1 MVFFRRGVVVVVFS
15 SRSSSGGGRQ
25 QHQQHPR
32 ESARFFVFNKKSHL
46 EMTCASASRVVVDA
60 AADDAV
66 TTPTIAARPP
76 KHHHV
81 PWTKEEDARLQRMQE
96 KYGNKWST
104 VAGFLP
110 GRTGQQCAQRWRH
123 RVNPNIRRDKW
134 TKEEDDKVRVD
145 NNAANERFFF
155 FASKDILQGDL
166 VVSLRSRPKTLV
178 KGVGV
183 PERAKDI
190 EVV

>member
-1 MVFFRRGVVVVVFS
+1 
-15 SRSSSGGGRQ
+15 
-25 QHQQHPR
+25 
-32 ESARFFVFNKKSHL
+32 
-46 EMTCASASRVVVDA
+46 MTCASASRVVVDA

-66 TTPTIAARPP
+66 TTPTLAARPP

-134 TKEEDDKVRVD
+134 TKEEDDKVRTRRR
-145 NNAANERFFF
+145 EYQQQQQQQQQRGE
-155 FASKDILQGDL
+155 L
-166 VVSLRSRPKTLV
+166 
-178 KGVGV
+178 
-183 PERAKDI
+183 
-190 EVV
+190 

>member
-1 MVFFRRGVVVVVFS
+1 
-15 SRSSSGGGRQ
+15 
-25 QHQQHPR
+25 
-32 ESARFFVFNKKSHL
+32 
-46 EMTCASASRVVVDA
+46 
-60 AADDAV
+60 
-66 TTPTIAARPP
+66 
-76 KHHHV
+76 
-81 PWTKEEDARLQRMQE
+81 MQE

-110 GRTGQQCAQRWRH
+110 GRTGQQCVQRWRH

-145 NNAANERFFF
+145 NNNAANEERFFF
-155 FASKDILQGDL
+155 FASKEILQGDL
-166 VVSLRSRPKTLV
+166 VVSLRSSSPKTLV

>member
-1 MVFFRRGVVVVVFS
+1 
-15 SRSSSGGGRQ
+15 
-25 QHQQHPR
+25 
-32 ESARFFVFNKKSHL
+32 
-46 EMTCASASRVVVDA
+46 MTCASASRVVVDA

-145 NNAANERFFF
+145 NNNAANERFFF
-155 FASKDILQGDL
+155 FASKEILQGDL
-166 VVSLRSRPKTLV
+166 VVSLRSSPKTLV

>member
-1 MVFFRRGVVVVVFS
+1 
-15 SRSSSGGGRQ
+15 
-25 QHQQHPR
+25 
-32 ESARFFVFNKKSHL
+32 
-46 EMTCASASRVVVDA
+46 MTCASASRVVVDA

-134 TKEEDDKVRVD
+134 TKEEDDKVRTRRR
-145 NNAANERFFF
+145 EYQQQQQQRGE
-155 FASKDILQGDL
+155 L
-166 VVSLRSRPKTLV
+166 
-178 KGVGV
+178 
-183 PERAKDI
+183 
-190 EVV
+190 

>member
-1 MVFFRRGVVVVVFS
+1 
-15 SRSSSGGGRQ
+15 
-25 QHQQHPR
+25 
-32 ESARFFVFNKKSHL
+32 
-46 EMTCASASRVVVDA
+46 MTCASASRVVVDA

-66 TTPTIAARPP
+66 TTPTLAARPP

-155 FASKDILQGDL
+155 FASKEILQGDL
-166 VVSLRSRPKTLV
+166 VVSLRSSPKTLV

>member
-1 MVFFRRGVVVVVFS
+1 
-15 SRSSSGGGRQ
+15 
-25 QHQQHPR
+25 
-32 ESARFFVFNKKSHL
+32 
-46 EMTCASASRVVVDA
+46 MTCASASRVVVEA

-134 TKEEDDKVRVD
+134 TKEEDDKVRKVD
-145 NNAANERFFF
+145 NNNAANERFFF
-155 FASKDILQGDL
+155 FASKEILQKGDL
-166 VVSLRSRPKTLV
+166 VVVSLRSSPKTLLV

-183 PERAKDI
+183 PERAKDFI